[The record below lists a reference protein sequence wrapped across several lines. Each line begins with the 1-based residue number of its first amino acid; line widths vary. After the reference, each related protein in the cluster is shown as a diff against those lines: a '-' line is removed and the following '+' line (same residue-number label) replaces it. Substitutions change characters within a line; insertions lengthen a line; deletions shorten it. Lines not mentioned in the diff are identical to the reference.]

1 MQLKHLNQP
10 SQELSTSCEHNIKET
25 QPPKPN
31 YFTHIARSFR
41 NLSIHDKICRGYA
54 LALCV
59 AIGGTAVG
67 MLVGTHYY
75 RITNNQVHIDRE
87 SQLLNKLQVALL
99 RTQNSQEWLIYGI
112 REQPQIFDRKYQQL
126 QNNNSTLK
134 VLFSEFKKNNYLEH
148 IEGIEKIRKTCDSLL
163 ANYIYPLEIVN
174 KKISK
179 LPNNPAQQSVKRK
192 LLSNFDQDKIGLQL
206 DRAVNDIAEIIDR
219 AQQQEDA
226 GREDLLRAQALRVQ
240 IILGSMVL
248 SIVVAA
254 VLAGFTSRAI
264 AKPLAAVTKIAQ
276 RVTEESNF
284 QLQVPV
290 TSTDEVG
297 VLAASLNQLIQKV
310 NQLLKELKSEQESQI
325 LQNEKMATLG
335 RMLAGVAHEV
345 NNPINFIYANIA
357 PARNY
362 VEDILDLLK
371 TYETEISHPPAAV
384 IAKGEE
390 IDIDFLKEDLIKI
403 FDSMQVGA
411 ERAKA
416 IILSLKD
423 FSRLDEAAPHPVD
436 LHACI
441 DSSLLILNS
450 RIKQGIEVVR
460 NYGNIPTVEGYMGL
474 LYQVFV
480 NLLNN
485 ALDAVEEKAKS
496 EKSSSAEAK
505 KQSASESGKQEAPS
519 FSPRIV
525 ITTEYLDDD
534 SVLVRISDNGTG
546 IAPESQEKMF
556 ETFFTTKPRGVGT
569 GLGLAIG
576 REIIVKKHGGTINFW
591 SEVGTGTEFS
601 IALPIK
607 HEDLRQNTLL
617 QPPVAREYN
626 SLGHENVPTKPKK
639 RGTVKT

>member
-10 SQELSTSCEHNIKET
+10 SQTLPTSCEHNIKDS
-25 QPPKPN
+25 QPPKLN
-31 YFTHIARSFR
+31 YLAQIARSFG
-41 NLSIHDKICRGYA
+41 NLSISDKIWRGYA

-59 AIGGTAVG
+59 AIGGTTVG
-67 MLVGTHYY
+67 MLAGNHYY
-75 RITNNQVHIDRE
+75 RRTNNQVHIDRE
-87 SQLLNKLQVALL
+87 SRLLNKLQVALL
-99 RTQNSQEWLIYGI
+99 RTQNSQERLIYWI
-112 REQPQIFDRKYQQL
+112 EQPEIFDRKYQQL
-126 QNNNSTLK
+126 QNNTYSLK
-134 VLFSEFKKNNYLEH
+134 LSISEIESQKDMEEVEGLQEFKTNYA
-148 IEGIEKIRKTCDSLL
+148 SLL
-163 ANYIYPLEIVN
+163 SKYINQLENVS
-174 KKISK
+174 KKISN
-179 LPNNPAQQSVKRK
+179 LPNNLAQKSVKRK
-192 LLSNFDQDKIGLQL
+192 LLSNL
-206 DRAVNDIAEIIDR
+206 DRDKTGLELDKAVNDIAEIIDR
-219 AQQQEDA
+219 AQEQEDA
-226 GREDLLRAQALRVQ
+226 AQEALLRAQALRVQ
-240 IILGSMVL
+240 IIFGSMAL

-254 VLAGFTSRAI
+254 LLAGFTSRAI
-264 AKPLAAVTKIAQ
+264 AKPLAAVTNIAQ
-276 RVTEESNF
+276 RVTQESNF

-297 VLAASLNQLIQKV
+297 VLASSLNQLIQKV
-310 NQLLKELKSEQESQI
+310 NNLLEELKSQQESHI

-357 PARNY
+357 PARHY
-362 VEDILDLLK
+362 VEDILDLLN
-371 TYETEISHPPAAV
+371 TYETEISKAPAAV

-403 FDSMQVGA
+403 LDSMQVGA

-423 FSRLDEAAPHPVD
+423 FSRLDDATPHPVD

-450 RIKQGIEVVR
+450 RIKQGVEVVR
-460 NYGNIPTVEGYMGL
+460 NYGNIPKVEGYMGL

-480 NLLNN
+480 NILNN

-496 EKSSSAEAK
+496 EKISFEEAK
-505 KQSASESGKQEAPS
+505 KQSASESIKQEAPS
-519 FSPRIV
+519 FLPRIA
-525 ITTEYLDDD
+525 IATEYLDDD
-534 SVLVRISDNGTG
+534 SVVVRISDNGTG

-591 SEVGTGTEFS
+591 SEVGTGTEFT

-607 HEDLRQNTLL
+607 QEDSMQNRLL
-617 QPPVAREYN
+617 QPQIAREYN
-626 SLGHENVPTKPKK
+626 SLGNENLPTKPEK
-639 RGTVKT
+639 RGTVKN

>member
-10 SQELSTSCEHNIKET
+10 SQELSTSCEHNIKDS

-31 YFTHIARSFR
+31 YFAHIARSFR

-59 AIGGTAVG
+59 AIGGTTVG

-75 RITNNQVHIDRE
+75 RITNNQVHIERE
-87 SQLLNKLQVALL
+87 SQLLHKLQVALV
-99 RTQNSQEWLIYGI
+99 RTQNSQEWLFYGI
-112 REQPQIFDRKYQQL
+112 DKPQIFDSKYQQL
-126 QNNNSTLK
+126 QKNIYSLK
-134 VLFSEFKKNNYLEH
+134 VLLSEVKKPKYLKQ
-148 IEGIEKIRKTCDSLL
+148 IKGIGKFRNTCDSLL
-163 ANYIYPLEIVN
+163 SNYIYQLEIVN
-174 KKISK
+174 KKISQ

-192 LLSNFDQDKIGLQL
+192 LLSNFARNKIGLQL

-219 AQQQEDA
+219 AQEQEDA
-226 GREDLLRAQALRVQ
+226 GREALLQAQALRVQ
-240 IILGSMVL
+240 IILGSMAL

-297 VLAASLNQLIQKV
+297 VLATSLNQLIQKV
-310 NQLLKELKSEQESQI
+310 NQLLEELKSEQQSQI

-345 NNPINFIYANIA
+345 NNPINFIYANID

-371 TYETEISHPPAAV
+371 TYETEISNPPAAV
-384 IAKGEE
+384 LAKGEE
-390 IDIDFLKEDLIKI
+390 IDIDFLKQDLIKI

-423 FSRLDEAAPHPVD
+423 FSRIDEAAPHPVD

-450 RIKQGIEVVR
+450 RIKQGIEVVC
-460 NYGNIPTVEGYMGL
+460 NYGNIPTIEGYMGL

-485 ALDAVEEKAKS
+485 ALDAVEEKVKIEKASS
-496 EKSSSAEAK
+496 EEAK
-505 KQSASESGKQEAPS
+505 KQSDSESSKQQVPS
-519 FSPRIV
+519 FFPRIV
-525 ITTEYLDDD
+525 IATEYLDDD
-534 SVLVRISDNGTG
+534 SVVVRISDNGMG

-607 HEDLRQNTLL
+607 HEDLMQNT
-617 QPPVAREYN
+617 QVKPPIVREYN
-626 SLGHENVPTKPKK
+626 SLGNGNAPTKSEK

>member
-10 SQELSTSCEHNIKET
+10 SQELSTSCEHNIKES
-25 QPPKPN
+25 QPAKPH
-31 YFTHIARSFR
+31 YFARIARSFG
-41 NLSIHDKICRGYA
+41 NLSIRDKIWRGYA

-59 AIGGTAVG
+59 AIGGTTVG
-67 MLVGTHYY
+67 MLAGNHYY
-75 RITNNQVHIDRE
+75 RRTNNQVHIDRE

-99 RTQNSQEWLIYGI
+99 RTQNSQKSLIYWL
-112 REQPQIFDRKYQQL
+112 EQPAIFDSKYQQL
-126 QNNNSTLK
+126 QNNIYTLK
-134 VLFSEFKKNNYLEH
+134 LSLAEVKNQKYMEH
-148 IEGIEKIRKTCDSLL
+148 IEGIPKFRKTYDSVLS
-163 ANYIYPLEIVN
+163 NYLHQLETVN

-179 LPNNPAQQSVKRK
+179 LPNNFEKKSVKRK
-192 LLSNFDQDKIGLQL
+192 LLSNLDRDKIGLQL

-219 AQQQEDA
+219 AQEQEDA

-240 IILGSMVL
+240 IIFGSMAL

-254 VLAGFTSRAI
+254 LLAGFTSRAI
-264 AKPLAAVTKIAQ
+264 AKPLAAVTNIAQ
-276 RVTEESNF
+276 RVTQESNF

-310 NQLLKELKSEQESQI
+310 NHLLEELKAEQESHI
-325 LQNEKMATLG
+325 LQNEKMASLG

-345 NNPINFIYANIA
+345 NNPINFIYANID
-357 PARNY
+357 PARHY
-362 VEDILDLLK
+362 VEDILDLLN
-371 TYETEISHPPAAV
+371 TYETEISKPPAPV

-390 IDIDFLKEDLIKI
+390 IDIDFLKEDLMKI
-403 FDSMQVGA
+403 LDSMQVGA

-423 FSRLDEAAPHPVD
+423 FSRLDDAAPHPVD

-450 RIKQGIEVVR
+450 RIKQGVEVAR
-460 NYGNIPTVEGYMGL
+460 NYGNIPNVEGYMGL

-480 NLLNN
+480 NILNN

-496 EKSSSAEAK
+496 EKTSFEEVK
-505 KQSASESGKQEAPS
+505 KQSASESIKHEAPS
-519 FSPRIV
+519 FLPRIV
-525 ITTEYLDDD
+525 IATEYLDED
-534 SVLVRISDNGTG
+534 SVVVRISDNGTG
-546 IAPESQEKMF
+546 IAAASQEKMF
-556 ETFFTTKPRGVGT
+556 QTFFTTKPRGVGT

-591 SEVGTGTEFS
+591 SEVGTGTEFT

-607 HEDLRQNTLL
+607 QDDLMPNTLL
-617 QPPVAREYN
+617 EPPISREDN
-626 SLGHENVPTKPKK
+626 SLGNEKLPTKSEE
-639 RGTVKT
+639 RGTVKN

>member
-31 YFTHIARSFR
+31 YFAHIARSLG
-41 NLSIHDKICRGYA
+41 NLSIHDKIWRGYA

-59 AIGGTAVG
+59 AIGGTTVG

-75 RITNNQVHIDRE
+75 RRINNQVHLDRE
-87 SQLLNKLQVALL
+87 SQLLHKLQVALV

-112 REQPQIFDRKYQQL
+112 DKPQIFDSKYQQL
-126 QNNNSTLK
+126 QKNIYSLK
-134 VLFSEFKKNNYLEH
+134 ELLSEVKKPKYLKQ
-148 IEGIEKIRKTCDSLL
+148 IKGISKFRNTCDSLL
-163 ANYIYPLEIVN
+163 SNYIYQLEIVN
-174 KKISK
+174 KKISQ

-192 LLSNFDQDKIGLQL
+192 LLSNVARNKTGLQL
-206 DRAVNDIAEIIDR
+206 DTAVNDIAAIIDR
-219 AQQQEDA
+219 AQEQEDA

-240 IILGSMVL
+240 IILGSMAL

-310 NQLLKELKSEQESQI
+310 NQLLQELKSEQQTQI

-345 NNPINFIYANIA
+345 NNPINFIYANID

-371 TYETEISHPPAAV
+371 TYETQIANPPAAV
-384 IAKGEE
+384 LAKGEE

-450 RIKQGIEVVR
+450 RIKQGIEVVC
-460 NYGNIPTVEGYMGL
+460 NYGNIPSVEGYMGL

-485 ALDAVEEKAKS
+485 ALDAVEEKAKIEKTSS
-496 EKSSSAEAK
+496 EEAK
-505 KQSASESGKQEAPS
+505 KQSASDSSKQEAPS

-525 ITTEYLDDD
+525 IATEYLDDD
-534 SVLVRISDNGTG
+534 SVVVRISDNGMG

-607 HEDLRQNTLL
+607 YEDSMPNALL
-617 QPPVAREYN
+617 PPRVAREYN
-626 SLGHENVPTKPKK
+626 SLGNENVPTKPEK

>member
-1 MQLKHLNQP
+1 MQLKPLNQP
-10 SQELSTSCEHNIKET
+10 SQELSTSCEHKIKEI

-31 YFTHIARSFR
+31 YFAHIARSFR
-41 NLSIHDKICRGYA
+41 NLSIHDKISRGYA

-75 RITNNQVHIDRE
+75 RITNNQVHIERE

-99 RTQNSQEWLIYGI
+99 RTQNSQAWLIYGI
-112 REQPQIFDRKYQQL
+112 EKPQVFDIKYKQL
-126 QNNNSTLK
+126 YNNISSLK
-134 VLFSEFKKNNYLEH
+134 MLFLELKKHKQLEN
-148 IEGIEKIRKTCDSLL
+148 IENIEEILKISDSLV
-163 ANYIYPLEIVN
+163 ANYIYPLERVN
-174 KKISK
+174 KKFSN

-192 LLSNFDQDKIGLQL
+192 LLLNFDRDKLGLQL

-219 AQQQEDA
+219 AQEQEDA

-248 SIVVAA
+248 SIVLAA

-284 QLQVPV
+284 ELQVPV

-371 TYETEISHPPAAV
+371 TYETEISKPPAAV
-384 IAKGEE
+384 VAKGEE

-403 FDSMQVGA
+403 FDSMQVGS

-460 NYGNIPTVEGYMGL
+460 DYGNIPAIEGYMGL

-480 NLLNN
+480 NILNN
-485 ALDAVEEKAKS
+485 ALDAVEEKAKI
-496 EKSSSAEAK
+496 EKSSSEKAK
-505 KQSASESGKQEAPS
+505 KRSASESLQETPS
-519 FSPRIV
+519 FSPRIA
-525 ITTEYLDDD
+525 IATEYLDDD

-576 REIIVKKHGGTINFW
+576 REIIVKKHGGTINCW

-617 QPPVAREYN
+617 ESPVDRESN
-626 SLGHENVPTKPKK
+626 SHGNEKVPTNPQK

>member
-25 QPPKPN
+25 QALKPN
-31 YFTHIARSFR
+31 YFANIAHSLG
-41 NLSIHDKICRGYA
+41 NLSIRDKISSGYA

-59 AIGGTAVG
+59 AIGGTTIG

-75 RITNNQVHIDRE
+75 RRTNNQVHIDRE
-87 SQLLNKLQVALL
+87 TQLLNKLQVALL
-99 RTQNSQEWLIYGI
+99 RMQNSQEGLNYWI
-112 REQPQIFDRKYQQL
+112 EKPQIFDSKYEEL
-126 QNNNSTLK
+126 QNNLYKLK
-134 VLFSEFKKNNYLEH
+134 WLLSEVKNYKYLED
-148 IEGIEKIRKTCDSLL
+148 IEGIEKFRKTCDSLL
-163 ANYIYPLEIVN
+163 SNYLYRLEIVN
-174 KKISK
+174 KKISQ
-179 LPNNPAQQSVKRK
+179 LPNNPAQQSIKRK
-192 LLSNFDQDKIGLQL
+192 LLLNFDRDKIGLQL
-206 DRAVNDIAEIIDR
+206 DRAVNDIAKIIDR
-219 AQQQEDA
+219 AQEQEDA

-240 IILGSMVL
+240 IILGSMAL

-264 AKPLAAVTKIAQ
+264 AKPLATVTKIAQ
-276 RVTEESNF
+276 QVTEESNF

-310 NQLLKELKSEQESQI
+310 NHLLEELKSEQQTQI
-325 LQNEKMATLG
+325 LQNEKMASLG

-345 NNPINFIYANIA
+345 NNPINFIYANID
-357 PARNY
+357 PAKHY

-371 TYETEISHPPAAV
+371 TYETEIPKPPVAV

-390 IDIDFLKEDLIKI
+390 VDIDFLKEDLSKI
-403 FDSMQVGA
+403 FDSMQLGA

-423 FSRLDEAAPHPVD
+423 FSRLDDAAPHPVD

-460 NYGNIPTVEGYMGL
+460 DYGNIPTVEGYMGL

-496 EKSSSAEAK
+496 EKSSSSEPK
-505 KQSASESGKQEAPS
+505 KQSASESMKQEAAS

-525 ITTEYLDDD
+525 IATEYLDED
-534 SVLVRISDNGTG
+534 SVVVRISDNGMG

-607 HEDLRQNTLL
+607 HEDSMPNPQVKLPN
-617 QPPVAREYN
+617 PREYN
-626 SLGHENVPTKPKK
+626 SLCNGNAPTKSEE
-639 RGTVKT
+639 RGTVKN

>member
-10 SQELSTSCEHNIKET
+10 SQELSTSCEHKIKES
-25 QPPKPN
+25 QPLKPN
-31 YFTHIARSFR
+31 YFAHIARSLG
-41 NLSIHDKICRGYA
+41 NLSIRDKISSGYA

-59 AIGGTAVG
+59 AIAGTTVG
-67 MLVGTHYY
+67 MLAGNHYY
-75 RITNNQVHIDRE
+75 RRTNNQVHIDRE

-99 RTQNSQEWLIYGI
+99 RMQNSQEGLIYWI
-112 REQPQIFDRKYQQL
+112 EKPQLFNSKYGQL
-126 QNNNSTLK
+126 QNNIYNLK
-134 VLFSEFKKNNYLEH
+134 LLLSDAKNPKYLED
-148 IEGIEKIRKTCDSLL
+148 IEGIEKFRQTCDDLL
-163 ANYIYPLEIVN
+163 SNYINRLEIVN

-192 LLSNFDQDKIGLQL
+192 LLSNLDRDKIGLQL

-219 AQQQEDA
+219 AQEQEDA
-226 GREDLLRAQALRVQ
+226 GREALLQAQALRVQ
-240 IILGSMVL
+240 IILGSMAL

-254 VLAGFTSRAI
+254 LLVALTSRAI

-290 TSTDEVG
+290 TSNDEVG

-310 NQLLKELKSEQESQI
+310 NQLLEELKSEQQSQI

-345 NNPINFIYANIA
+345 NNPINFIYANID
-357 PARNY
+357 PARHY
-362 VEDILDLLK
+362 VEDILDFLK
-371 TYETEISHPPAAV
+371 TYETEIPTPPAAV
-384 IAKGEE
+384 LAKGEE

-423 FSRLDEAAPHPVD
+423 FSRLDDAAPHPVD

-496 EKSSSAEAK
+496 EKFRSDEVK
-505 KQSASESGKQEAPS
+505 KQSASESLQEASS
-519 FSPRIV
+519 FTPRIV
-525 ITTEYLDDD
+525 IATEYLDDD
-534 SVLVRISDNGTG
+534 SVVVRISDNGMG

-576 REIIVKKHGGTINFW
+576 REIIVKKHGGTINCW

-607 HEDLRQNTLL
+607 QEDSMQNALL
-617 QPPVAREYN
+617 QPPIAREYN
-626 SLGHENVPTKPKK
+626 SLGNENVPTKPEK

>member
-10 SQELSTSCEHNIKET
+10 SQELSTSCEHNIKDS
-25 QPPKPN
+25 QPAKPN
-31 YFTHIARSFR
+31 YFAHIARSFG

-75 RITNNQVHIDRE
+75 RRTNNQVHIERE

-99 RTQNSQEWLIYGI
+99 QTQNSQEWLSYGL
-112 REQPQIFDRKYQQL
+112 EQPQIFDRKYQEL
-126 QNNNSTLK
+126 QNNLSNLK
-134 VLFSEFKKNNYLEH
+134 VLFSEVKKYKYLEH
-148 IEGIEKIRKTCDSLL
+148 IEGIEKIRMTCDSLR

-179 LPNNPAQQSVKRK
+179 LPNNPAQQSIKRK
-192 LLSNFDQDKIGLQL
+192 LLLNFDRDKIGLQL
-206 DRAVNDIAEIIDR
+206 DRAVNDLAEIIDR
-219 AQQQEDA
+219 AQEQEDA

-310 NQLLKELKSEQESQI
+310 NQLLEELKSEQQTQI

-371 TYETEISHPPAAV
+371 TYETEIANPPAAV
-384 IAKGEE
+384 LAKGEE
-390 IDIDFLKEDLIKI
+390 IDIDFLKEDLLKI

-423 FSRLDEAAPHPVD
+423 FSRLDEAAPHSVD

-460 NYGNIPTVEGYMGL
+460 HYGNIPSVEGYMGL

-485 ALDAVEEKAKS
+485 ALDAVEEKAKI
-496 EKSSSAEAK
+496 EKSSSEETK
-505 KQSASESGKQEAPS
+505 KQSASESLQEAPS

-525 ITTEYLDDD
+525 IATEYLDDD
-534 SVLVRISDNGTG
+534 SVVVRISDNGTG

-607 HEDLRQNTLL
+607 QEDSMQNTLL
-617 QPPVAREYN
+617 QPPVDREYN
-626 SLGHENVPTKPKK
+626 SLGNENAPTKPQKI
-639 RGTVKT
+639 GTVKT

>member
-1 MQLKHLNQP
+1 MQIKHQNQP
-10 SQELSTSCEHNIKET
+10 SQELSTSCEHNIKDS
-25 QPPKPN
+25 PPLKLN
-31 YFTHIARSFR
+31 YFAHIAYSLG
-41 NLSIHDKICRGYA
+41 NLTIRDKISSGYA

-59 AIGGTAVG
+59 AIGGTTLG

-75 RITNNQVHIDRE
+75 RRTNNQVHIDRE
-87 SQLLNKLQVALL
+87 TQLLNKLQVALL
-99 RTQNSQEWLIYGI
+99 RTQNSQEGLIYGL
-112 REQPQIFDRKYQQL
+112 EKPQIFDSKYEQI
-126 QNNNSTLK
+126 QNNIYNLK
-134 VLFSEFKKNNYLEH
+134 FLLSEVKKSHYMEDIEGLEEFK
-148 IEGIEKIRKTCDSLL
+148 KTCDSILS
-163 ANYIYPLEIVN
+163 NYISRLEIVN
-174 KKISK
+174 KKISN
-179 LPNNPAQQSVKRK
+179 LPNNPDQQSIKRK
-192 LLSNFDQDKIGLQL
+192 LLLNFDRDKIGLQL

-219 AQQQEDA
+219 AQEQEDA

-240 IILGSMVL
+240 IILGSMAL

-254 VLAGFTSRAI
+254 LLAGFTSRAI
-264 AKPLAAVTKIAQ
+264 AKPLATVTKIAQ
-276 RVTEESNF
+276 RVTQESNF
-284 QLQVPV
+284 QLQVQV

-310 NQLLKELKSEQESQI
+310 NQLLEELKSEQQTQI

-345 NNPINFIYANIA
+345 NNPINFIYANID

-371 TYETEISHPPAAV
+371 TYETEIPNPPAAV

-390 IDIDFLKEDLIKI
+390 IDIDFLKEDLSKI
-403 FDSMQVGA
+403 FDSMQLGA

-423 FSRLDEAAPHPVD
+423 FSRLDEATPHPVD

-450 RIKQGIEVVR
+450 RIKQGIEVVC

-485 ALDAVEEKAKS
+485 ALDAVEEKAKI
-496 EKSSSAEAK
+496 EKSSSEEAK
-505 KQSASESGKQEAPS
+505 KQSASESLKQKKPS

-525 ITTEYLDDD
+525 IATEYLDDD
-534 SVLVRISDNGTG
+534 SVVVRISDNGMG

-576 REIIVKKHGGTINFW
+576 REIIVQKHGGTINFW

-607 HEDLRQNTLL
+607 QENLMQKTLL
-617 QPPVAREYN
+617 QPPLATEYN
-626 SLGHENVPTKPKK
+626 SRGNEKVPTNAEK
-639 RGTVKT
+639 RGTVKS